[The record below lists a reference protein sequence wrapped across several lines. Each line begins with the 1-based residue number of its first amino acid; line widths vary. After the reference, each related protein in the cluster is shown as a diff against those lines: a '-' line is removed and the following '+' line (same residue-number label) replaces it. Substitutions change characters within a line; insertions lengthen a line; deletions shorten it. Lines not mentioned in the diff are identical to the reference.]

1 MDGSSLTHSD
11 PFVYSLPSTQRHPPP
26 LHSTFSAL
34 SIPFPQL
41 CPESSQYAIQL
52 LAAGPEHPLSP
63 PIQRGACMWIYSVC
77 NHVLVI
83 CLWAGLQPSLSHHY
97 MSLSYSTPGHYFSLF
112 HSLFSTPLTLPMLLS
127 FSPTPQI
134 SGALPEPHINS

>member
-11 PFVYSLPSTQRHPPP
+11 PFVYKPALHTKTPPPPPHPP
-26 LHSTFSAL
+26 HSVPSPSHFLSYAL
-34 SIPFPQL
+34 SHHNMQFSYWLLGLSIHSVRQSKGGPVCGFRA
-41 CPESSQYAIQL
+41 YATMYL
-52 LAAGPEHPLSP
+52 FVCELAF
-63 PIQRGACMWIYSVC
+63 
-77 NHVLVI
+77 
-83 CLWAGLQPSLSHHY
+83 SLHHY